1 MPIVKTSAKCQVVIP
16 AEIREKI
23 GLKPGGRVLI
33 TLVSNTQAMLE
44 VVPDDPIEAAC
55 GFLQDGPSLTDAL
68 LKERRDDRKRED
80 TQGPRFL
87 RPARLSQ

>member
-1 MPIVKTSAKCQVVIP
+1 MPIVKTAAKGQVVIP

-33 TLVSNTQAMLE
+33 TFVSNKQAMLE
-44 VVPDDPIEAAC
+44 VLPDDPIEAAG

-68 LKERRDDRKRED
+68 LKEQRDDRTRED
-80 TQGPRFL
+80 PPGPRFL
-87 RPARLSQ
+87 RPARLS